1 MNQMEQM
8 ISGHTRLAALFAK
21 PARHSIS
28 PAMHNL
34 SFSENNIDAV
44 YLAFDVEPEN
54 LATSIE
60 SIRTL
65 DMLGVNLSM
74 PHKMAA
80 VTLVDALSPAA
91 ALIGAINTI
100 VNDNGH
106 LTGHNTDGIGFMKA
120 LEAIDVSIIGETIT
134 VIGAGGAATAIISQ
148 AALDGV
154 KEIQVFNRKDAFY
167 PVIEVKLQDIAQQT
181 GCNITLQDLAD
192 DSALADA
199 LNKSQLLVNATGV
212 GMKPNES
219 ESPLKDT
226 SLLRASMAVYD
237 VIYNPRETQLLRDAK
252 AAGAKTANGLSMLLY
267 QGAAAFELW
276 TGKEMPVKKVQAL
289 IETL

>member
-1 MNQMEQM
+1 MEQM

-34 SFSENNIDAV
+34 SFAEEKIDAI

-65 DMLGVNLSM
+65 DLLGVNLSM

-80 VTLVDALSPAA
+80 VPLVDELSPAA
-91 ALIGAINTI
+91 SLIGAVNTI
-100 VNDNGH
+100 VHQNGH
-106 LTGHNTDGIGFMKA
+106 LIGHNTDGIGFMRA
-120 LEAIDVSIIGETIT
+120 LAAIEVSIIGETIT

-154 KEIQVFNRKDAFY
+154 KKIQVFNRKDDFY
-167 PVIEVKLQDIAQQT
+167 PVIEVKLQEIAQQT
-181 GCNITLQDLAD
+181 GCQISLQDLD
-192 DSALADA
+192 DQLALANA
-199 LNKSQLLVNATGV
+199 LAQSQLLVNATGV
-212 GMKPNES
+212 GMKPNENQ
-219 ESPLKDT
+219 SPLKDN
-226 SLLRASMAVYD
+226 SLLRETLAVYD
-237 VIYNPRETQLLRDAK
+237 VIYNPRETKLLQDAK
-252 AAGAKTANGLSMLLY
+252 AVGAKTANGLSMLLY

-276 TGKEMPVKKVQAL
+276 TGKQMPVKKVQAL

>member
-1 MNQMEQM
+1 MEQM

-276 TGKEMPVKKVQAL
+276 TGKEMLVKKVQAL

>member
-1 MNQMEQM
+1 MEQM

-54 LATSIE
+54 LVTSIE

-80 VTLVDALSPAA
+80 VPLVDALSPAA

-167 PVIEVKLQDIAQQT
+167 PVIEVKLQEIAQQT

>member
-1 MNQMEQM
+1 MEQM
-8 ISGHTRLAALFAK
+8 ISGHTRLSALFAK

-80 VTLVDALSPAA
+80 VPLVDALSPAA

-276 TGKEMPVKKVQAL
+276 TGKEMLVKKVQAL

>member
-1 MNQMEQM
+1 MEKM

-34 SFSENNIDAV
+34 SFSETTTDAI
-44 YLAFDVEPEN
+44 YLAFDVEPED

-80 VTLVDALSPAA
+80 VPLVDELSPAA

-100 VNDNGH
+100 VNQQGH
-106 LTGHNTDGIGFMKA
+106 LVGHNTDGTGFMRA
-120 LEAIDVSIIGETIT
+120 LDAIDVSIIGETIT

-154 KEIQVFNRKDAFY
+154 KVIQVFNRKDDFY
-167 PVIEVKLQDIAQQT
+167 PVIDVKLQEIAQQT
-181 GCNITLQDLAD
+181 GCRISLQDLD
-192 DSALADA
+192 DQGALADA
-199 LNKSQLLVNATGV
+199 LAKSQLLVNATGV
-212 GMKPNES
+212 GMKPNEDV
-219 ESPLKDT
+219 SPLKDT
-226 SLLRASMAVYD
+226 TLLRETLAVYD
-237 VIYNPRETQLLRDAK
+237 VIYNPRETQLLKDAK

-276 TGKEMPVKKVQAL
+276 TGKQMPIEKVRAL
-289 IETL
+289 IDTL

>member
-1 MNQMEQM
+1 MEQM

-34 SFSENNIDAV
+34 SFAEEKIDAI

-65 DMLGVNLSM
+65 DLLGVNLSM

-80 VTLVDALSPAA
+80 VPLVDELSPAA
-91 ALIGAINTI
+91 SLIGAINTI
-100 VNDNGH
+100 VNQNGH
-106 LTGHNTDGIGFMKA
+106 LIGHNTDGIGFMRA
-120 LEAIDVSIIGETIT
+120 LAAIEVSIIGETIT

-154 KEIQVFNRKDAFY
+154 KKIQVFNRKDDFY
-167 PVIEVKLQDIAQQT
+167 PVIEVKLQEIAQQT
-181 GCNITLQDLAD
+181 GCQISLQDLD
-192 DSALADA
+192 DQLALANA
-199 LNKSQLLVNATGV
+199 LAQSQLLVNATGV
-212 GMKPNES
+212 GMKPNENQ
-219 ESPLKDT
+219 SPLKDN
-226 SLLRASMAVYD
+226 SLLRETLAVYD
-237 VIYNPRETQLLRDAK
+237 VIYNPRETKLLQDAK
-252 AAGAKTANGLSMLLY
+252 AVGAKTANGLSMLLY

-276 TGKEMPVKKVQAL
+276 TGKQMPVKKVQAL

>member
-1 MNQMEQM
+1 MEQM

-34 SFSENNIDAV
+34 SFAEEKIDAI

-65 DMLGVNLSM
+65 DLLGVNLSM

-80 VTLVDALSPAA
+80 VPLVDELSPAA
-91 ALIGAINTI
+91 SLIGAINTI
-100 VNDNGH
+100 VNQNGH
-106 LTGHNTDGIGFMKA
+106 LIGHNTDGIGFMRA
-120 LEAIDVSIIGETIT
+120 LAAIEVSIIGETIT

-154 KEIQVFNRKDAFY
+154 KKIQVFNRKDDFY
-167 PVIEVKLQDIAQQT
+167 PVIEVKLQEIAQQT
-181 GCNITLQDLAD
+181 GCQISLQDLD
-192 DSALADA
+192 DQLALANA
-199 LNKSQLLVNATGV
+199 LAQSQLLVNATGV
-212 GMKPNES
+212 GMKPNENQ
-219 ESPLKDT
+219 SPLKDN
-226 SLLRASMAVYD
+226 SLLRETLAVYD
-237 VIYNPRETQLLRDAK
+237 VIYNPRETKLLQDAK
-252 AAGAKTANGLSMLLY
+252 AVGAKTANGLSMLLY

-276 TGKEMPVKKVQAL
+276 TGKQMPVKKVQAL
-289 IETL
+289 IEML